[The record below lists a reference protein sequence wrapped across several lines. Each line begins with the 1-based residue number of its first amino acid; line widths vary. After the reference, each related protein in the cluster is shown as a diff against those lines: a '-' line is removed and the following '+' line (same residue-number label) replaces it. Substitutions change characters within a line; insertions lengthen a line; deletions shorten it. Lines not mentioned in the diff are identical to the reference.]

1 MKKGLIHI
9 YCGDGKGK
17 TTSAMGLAVR
27 AAGYGMKV
35 LIYQFMKDNTTS
47 ERNVLEVIPNITII
61 DGLQKEKFS
70 FQMAE
75 KEKQERKEFYTKRF
89 EEITKK
95 AGEEGYDLLLM
106 DEIIYT
112 IRAGLLDEE
121 IVLTY
126 LKNKPESLEVV
137 LTGNAPS
144 TDLLAVA
151 DYVSEIKKIKHPYD
165 QGLPARY
172 GIEK

>member
-35 LIYQFMKDNTTS
+35 LIYQFMKDNTTN
-47 ERNVLEVIPNITII
+47 ERNILESIPNITWI

-70 FQMAE
+70 FQMTE
-75 KEKQERKEFYTKRF
+75 REKQERKGFYTKRF

-95 AGEEGYDLLLM
+95 AEEEGYDLILM

-112 IRAGLLDEE
+112 IRATLLDEE

-144 TDLLAVA
+144 NALLEVA